1 MADESEQFR
10 KIFIGGLHYETT
22 DESLRQFY
30 EKWGEVVDCVVMRD
44 PYTRKSRGFGFI
56 TYSSADMVDAC
67 LQERPHV
74 IDGKSVDP
82 KRAMSREDSNRP
94 EIHLAVKKL
103 FVGGV
108 KDGIEEGDLQM
119 YFQEFGNVTSVEIVT
134 ERETG
139 RKRGFAFVS
148 FDDCDAVDKIVLRKN
163 HVINGNHIEVK
174 KAMERDQM
182 GSMGGRGGSGG
193 GRGAAGPGRG
203 AGGRGRGAVGGRG
216 AGRGGRG
223 GGFGDRSGGYGG
235 DGYGAGAGGYGADGY
250 GSGAGGY
257 GAGGYGAGG
266 YGAGGGYGG
275 DGYGS
280 GAGAGGYGASSGG
293 WGQGSAGGYG
303 NGYGSGGGAAFGSGY
318 GSGYGGGAMK
328 STGGY
333 SQRGA
338 GPYGGGYGS
347 GAGGYGGAA
356 SGYGG
361 GAGAGGYGSGY

>member
-266 YGAGGGYGG
+266 YGGGGYGG